1 MISRLRYLVYSY
13 ISTLDLDDKEQRLF
27 HSWFDQVTDT
37 KEEKEPDV
45 IGPPITLLECQERL
59 AHINERTA
67 RQKKDGVYYTPE
79 DLTEYMV
86 LNAFNCYCYPN
97 VDNVNDKESLYSSLQ
112 ALSHKS
118 IRRLISASVFDP
130 TCGAGEFLLTAFKVK
145 YSLLKATKS
154 MVSDNDIVHI
164 LSSIKGND
172 IAPDSIIITKSRLL
186 IEAFS
191 LLSNKSKVEDVYHAM
206 EGNFTVEDY
215 VLTIRPKAPLYDIM
229 LGNPPYFEYSTLTV
243 TPEGGFGNVYCD
255 VLNNVCQESSNSG
268 VMAFV
273 VPLSYVSTPRMSRIR
288 TTISREFGKQ
298 FVLSFADRPDC
309 LFVSAHQKLCIVIG
323 AKRSSKDTKGV
334 YTSTYYYWYK
344 SERDNLFHNLS
355 TSLNVLRDSAC
366 YPKLGNRVEVSL
378 FEKTHTQGTPLS
390 VLMAGTGDTAQLYLN
405 MRGCFWMK
413 VFSFSP
419 GSNEYKAFPVKSE
432 DYGLVACILNSS
444 LFFTQWIAVSDC
456 WHITR
461 KDFNSFR
468 VPAVTPEQKALFNNL
483 FRRLEQRLEETKE
496 YIGSK
501 QVEYEYKH
509 RLCKDIIDEID
520 DALGVVYDLLPEELQ
535 YVKSFKLKYR
545 LSNDEQ

>member
-13 ISTLDLDDKEQRLF
+13 SDSLELTEQEQLLF
-27 HSWFDQVTDT
+27 QHVFDEITGINVS
-37 KEEKEPDV
+37 EEVRV
-45 IGPPITLLECQERL
+45 IRPPISLSECQEHL
-59 AHINERTA
+59 AHLNERTA
-67 RQKKDGVYYTPE
+67 RQKKEGVYYTPE

-86 LNAFNCYCYPN
+86 LNAFNNYCSPGVSDVQDRDTLYG
-97 VDNVNDKESLYSSLQ
+97 SLCSL
-112 ALSHKS
+112 SGKS
-118 IRRLISASVFDP
+118 MRRLIVSSVFDP

-145 YSLLKATKS
+145 YSLLKASKKVVT
-154 MVSDNDIVHI
+154 DNDLISI

-191 LLSNKSKVEDVYHAM
+191 LLTNKSLVVDLKRAM
-206 EGNFTVEDY
+206 DTGFTVEDY

-229 LGNPPYFEYSTLTV
+229 LGNPPYFEYSTLDV
-243 TPEGGFGNVYCD
+243 VPEGGFGNVYCD
-255 VLNNVCQESSNSG
+255 VLNNVCQESSTTG

-288 TTISREFGKQ
+288 TTVSGEFRKQ

-323 AKRSSKDTKGV
+323 AKRCSKETKGI

-344 SERDNLFHNLS
+344 SERENLFHNLS

-366 YPKLGNRVEVSL
+366 YPKLGNGVEISL
-378 FEKTHTQGTPLS
+378 FEKTHTEGTPLS
-390 VLMAGTGDTAQLYLN
+390 ILMAGTGDTTQLYLN

-413 VFSFSP
+413 VFSVSP
-419 GSNEYKAFPVKSE
+419 GSNEYKAFPIKNE

-444 LFFTQWIAVSDC
+444 LFFTQWIALSDC

-468 VPAVTPEQKALFNNL
+468 VPAVSTEQKALFNNL
-483 FRRLEQRLEETKE
+483 FRKLEQRLEETKE

-501 QVEYEYKH
+501 QVEFEYKH

-520 DALGVVYDLLPEELQ
+520 DELGVVYDLLPEELQ